1 MIFNRDS
8 KDITYTSDGDFM
20 LTPNKGVKLSTMSNL
35 ELLGE
40 TIYRRLSSNINDW
53 NSEYAVV
60 SNLKNMIGETLNAE
74 NISLLTDMIR
84 RTLTSFRLLDD
95 SEIVISPAISIGTN
109 VSLAVSI
116 RVSNSEKLFLSII
129 YDTRDLDFQVKFL
142 DEKAV

>member
-35 ELLGE
+35 QLLGE

-53 NSEYAVV
+53 DSEYAVV
-60 SNLKNMIGETLNAE
+60 SNLKNMIGETLNVE

-109 VSLAVSI
+109 VSLTVSI